1 MEKAK
6 VVPVE
11 ETMTNIR
18 GKCEGLR
25 SRIFPPKSE
34 ILKMCCL
41 NLQITM
47 IDYRNRNTIHG
58 WHLHMYY
65 LQKGRFH
72 TKEIYNK
79 NRLHCNVGC
88 ERVAQNRL
96 RLWKEIRAED
106 KKEEKRIIER
116 NKCKVEKWK
125 EYRKSRKKRNKG
137 LLSMKKCKKSH
148 VLFVRAE

>member
-1 MEKAK
+1 
-6 VVPVE
+6 
-11 ETMTNIR
+11 
-18 GKCEGLR
+18 
-25 SRIFPPKSE
+25 
-34 ILKMCCL
+34 
-41 NLQITM
+41 
-47 IDYRNRNTIHG
+47 
-58 WHLHMYY
+58 MYY

-79 NRLHCNVGC
+79 NRLLCNVGC